1 MCKTVCKV
9 VYNCVYLQKCCKV
22 LYNCVFISKILDEVY
37 LFLQSVRGCI
47 VDGNLAVLAMSIV
60 KKGEADI
67 PGLTDSTVP
76 RRYHPLKLKTL

>member
-1 MCKTVCKV
+1 M
-9 VYNCVYLQKCCKV
+9 
-22 LYNCVFISKILDEVY
+22 
-37 LFLQSVRGCI
+37 RGCI

-76 RRYHPLKLKTL
+76 RR